1 MAIAIRL
8 PDMGTNVEECK
19 VLAWK
24 VKEGDAVKRGDV
36 LADIETDKAVAE
48 LESTAEGVLLQFRV
62 LAGTSARTGEILA
75 YVGQPGESINTEAA
89 AAAPARE
96 EGHHAKG
103 GGQGETPATTA
114 SPGALRVSLIVRNL
128 AAKLGV
134 DLQQVKGTGAGGVIT
149 REDVQRAHN
158 TAATVEASALSSG
171 EQLSRM
177 QAAVAR
183 AVLKSWREIPHLSI
197 SAAIDMS
204 RAQELREKSQAG
216 GAKISYDAIF
226 LKAMA
231 RAAAKHPLF
240 LARLEGERIVRSPGV
255 HIALAMGLAD
265 ELYLPII
272 SNVDQKDLR
281 VLHGEIINLSGKIKS
296 RTLKVEPVSGATM
309 ALSNLGMY
317 PIESFDA
324 IIFPGHSS
332 ILTVGSIQP
341 TPAVI
346 DGKVEIRPMAV
357 VKLAADHRLINGR
370 AAAEFL
376 TEVKNTIESGNLD

>member
-24 VKEGDAVKRGDV
+24 VKEGDFVKRGDV

-48 LESTAEGVLLQFRV
+48 LESTAEGVLLQCRV
-62 LAGTSARTGEILA
+62 LAGATARTGDILA
-75 YVGQPGESINTEAA
+75 YVGQAGESIIAELESAQGA
-89 AAAPARE
+89 E
-96 EGHHAKG
+96 EPRNAGGH
-103 GGQGETPATTA
+103 GEISMGTA
-114 SPGALRVSLIVRNL
+114 LSGSPRVSLIVRNL

-149 REDVQRAHN
+149 REDVQRAHP
-158 TAATVEASALSSG
+158 TPTTLETSASSST
-171 EQLSRM
+171 EQLSRR

-183 AVLKSWREIPHLSI
+183 AVQRSWREIPHLSI
-197 SAAIDMS
+197 SASIDMS

-216 GAKISYDAIF
+216 GSKISYDAIF

-231 RAAAKHPLF
+231 RTAANHPLF
-240 LARLEGERIVRSPGV
+240 LARLEGERIVRPQGI
-255 HIALAMGLAD
+255 HIALAVGFED
-265 ELYLPII
+265 ELYLPVIR
-272 SNVDQKDLR
+272 NVDQKDLPALQ
-281 VLHGEIINLSGKIKS
+281 VEVSELAGKIKAHA
-296 RTLKVEPVSGATM
+296 LKAEPLSGATM

-317 PIESFDA
+317 PIEAFDA
-324 IIFPGHSS
+324 IIFPEHSS

-341 TPAVI
+341 MAAVV
-346 DGKVEIRPMAV
+346 DGKVEIRPRVV

-376 TEVKNTIESGNLD
+376 TAVKHAVEGGDLL

>member
-1 MAIAIRL
+1 
-8 PDMGTNVEECK
+8 
-19 VLAWK
+19 
-24 VKEGDAVKRGDV
+24 
-36 LADIETDKAVAE
+36 
-48 LESTAEGVLLQFRV
+48 
-62 LAGTSARTGEILA
+62 
-75 YVGQPGESINTEAA
+75 
-89 AAAPARE
+89 
-96 EGHHAKG
+96 
-103 GGQGETPATTA
+103 
-114 SPGALRVSLIVRNL
+114 LRVSLIVRNL

-158 TAATVEASALSSG
+158 TPAIVETRAPSSG
-171 EQLSRM
+171 QQLSRM

-183 AVLKSWREIPHLSI
+183 AVQKSWREIPHLSI
-197 SAAIDMS
+197 SASIDMS
-204 RAQELREKSQAG
+204 QAQELREKSQAG

-240 LARLEGERIVRSPGV
+240 LARLEGERIVRSPGI
-255 HIALAMGLAD
+255 HIALAMGFAD

-272 SNVDQKDLR
+272 KNVDQKDLGA
-281 VLHGEIINLSGKIKS
+281 LHGEISDLSGKIKS
-296 RTLKVEPVSGATM
+296 HALKVDPVSGATM

-324 IIFPGHSS
+324 IIFPEHSS

-341 TPAVI
+341 LPAVI
-346 DGKVEIRPMAV
+346 NGKVEIRPMAV